1 MKVQKAQ
8 PNTSNITCTFAALR
22 SGSGSGAFGFDGSR
36 RGCATK
42 FASYLALLALAA
54 LAIAGSASVQAAAE
68 DSLSGSWSGGGW
80 VSFSSGKKEKARCRA
95 RYRRAGGNSYEL
107 DATCATA
114 SGSASQTA
122 TVYQVSPNHF
132 HGSFHNVEYNVT
144 GSIRVVVSG
153 NSQSVSLA
161 GEGASAALSLSRR

>member
-1 MKVQKAQ
+1 MKMQKIQ
-8 PNTSNITCTFAALR
+8 PDSPTNNRECTPLD
-22 SGSGSGAFGFDGSR
+22 SGSGYGAV
-36 RGCATK
+36 
-42 FASYLALLALAA
+42 ASYLALATLVAM
-54 LAIAGSASVQAAAE
+54 AIAGSVPGKAAAD

-80 VSFSSGKKEKARCRA
+80 VSFSSGNKEKARCRA

-122 TVYQVSPNHF
+122 TVYSVSPNHF
-132 HGSFHNVEYNVT
+132 RGTFHNVEYNVT
-144 GSIRVVVSG
+144 GSIRIVVSG